1 MLVVSR
7 MRVVSRVR
15 VVSPVPAMRRRMLAM
30 LRVFLG
36 SSPVVTVVSGGL
48 VRRSL

>member
-7 MRVVSRVR
+7 MRVVS
-15 VVSPVPAMRRRMLAM
+15 PVPAMRRCMLAM

>member
-1 MLVVSR
+1 
-7 MRVVSRVR
+7 MRVVSRMR